1 MELALIGAGNRGM
14 TYASYAFE
22 KKGVRIAAVVEPDSG
37 RRERAARRFGI
48 PTERCFASAEA
59 FFGERRLC
67 EAAIVASLDRDH
79 YGEVM
84 AALDAGYDLL
94 LEKPISPD
102 PAECLAIQ
110 EKAQALGRKITV
122 CHVLRY
128 TNFFSRIKEIIDSGT
143 LGKLVSIDHSENIGN
158 FHMAHSFVRGNWR
171 NSLLSSPIIMQKSCH
186 DCDLLVWFAKSPAR
200 AVSSFGSLTYF
211 KRENAPE
218 GAGGRCLECA
228 AAANCRYD
236 ARKAYL
242 PVAGQWPAEVVCPTD
257 SPEELLEALKTS
269 PYGRCV
275 YKCDNDVC
283 DHQVTVVEFENGVT
297 ATFHLSAFTNR
308 NHRRIHIMCENGEI
322 YGDDEDNLLEISRFS
337 SNQAA
342 EYDRTQ
348 IVPARVGSGHG
359 GGDTGLV
366 DDFLRLAEGSGGE
379 ESRSSIG
386 LSVESHLIAYAA
398 ERSRVE
404 GRTIEM
410 KELRRMLREGKENQ
424 GEKQA

>member
-14 TYASYAFE
+14 TYAVYAFE
-22 KKGVRIAAVVEPDSG
+22 QKGVRIVAVVEPDAD
-37 RRERAARRFGI
+37 RRERAAQRFGI
-48 PTERCFASAEA
+48 PAARCFTSAED
-59 FFGERRLC
+59 FFREGKLC
-67 EAAIVASLDRDH
+67 EAVIIASLDRDH
-79 YGEVM
+79 YGEAM
-84 AALDAGYDLL
+84 EALDVGYDLL
-94 LEKPISPD
+94 LEKPISPN
-102 PAECLAIQ
+102 PSECLAIQ
-110 EKAQALGRKITV
+110 EKAQTLGRKITV

-128 TNFFSRIKEIIDSGT
+128 TNFFSRIKEIVDSGT
-143 LGKLVSIDHSENIGN
+143 LGRLVSIDHSENIGN

-171 NSLLSSPIIMQKSCH
+171 NSEQSSPIIMQKSCH
-186 DCDLLVWFAKSPAR
+186 DCDLLVWFAGSAAR

-211 KRENAPE
+211 KKENAPE
-218 GAGGRCLECA
+218 GAGERCLECGA
-228 AAANCRYD
+228 AQQCRYD

-242 PVAGQWPAEVVCPTD
+242 PVAGQWPAEVVCPTN

-275 YKCDNDVC
+275 YRCDNDVC

-308 NHRRIHIMCENGEI
+308 NHRRIHLMCENGEI
-322 YGDDEDNLLEISRFS
+322 YGDDKDNILEISRFA
-337 SNQAA
+337 SNQAD
-342 EYDRTQ
+342 EYDRKQ
-348 IVPARVGSGHG
+348 IIPAKVGSGHG
-359 GGDTGLV
+359 GGDSGLV
-366 DDFLRLAEGSGGE
+366 DDFLRLAEGGDGE

-410 KELRRMLREGKENQ
+410 QELRKMLRKE
-424 GEKQA
+424 KCD

>member
-14 TYASYAFE
+14 TYAAYAFE
-22 KKGVRIAAVVEPDSG
+22 KKGVRIAAVVEPNAD
-37 RRERAARRFGI
+37 RRERAAQQFDI
-48 PTERCFASAEA
+48 PAARCFASAED
-59 FFGERRLC
+59 FFKAGRIC
-67 EAAIVASLDRDH
+67 EAAIIASLDRDH
-79 YGEVM
+79 YEEVM
-84 AALDAGYDLL
+84 EALDAGYDLL
-94 LEKPISPD
+94 LEKPISPN

-110 EKAQALGRKITV
+110 EKAQTLGRKITV

-143 LGKLVSIDHSENIGN
+143 LGRLVSIDHSENIGN

-171 NSLLSSPIIMQKSCH
+171 NSEQSSPIIMQKSCH
-186 DCDLLVWFAKSPAR
+186 DCDLLVWFTGSAAR

-211 KRENAPE
+211 KKENAPE
-218 GAGGRCLECA
+218 GAGERCLECGVA
-228 AAANCRYD
+228 QQCRYD
-236 ARKAYL
+236 AQKAYL

-275 YKCDNDVC
+275 YRCDNDVC

-308 NHRRIHIMCENGEI
+308 NHRRLHIMCENGEI
-322 YGDDEDNLLEISRFS
+322 YGDDEDNILEISRFA
-337 SNQAA
+337 SNQADG
-342 EYDRTQ
+342 YDRKQ
-348 IVPARVGSGHG
+348 IIPAKVGGGHG
-359 GGDTGLV
+359 GGDSGLV
-366 DDFLRLAEGSGGE
+366 DDFLRLAEGRGGE

-410 KELRRMLREGKENQ
+410 KELRKMLKKGKCD
-424 GEKQA
+424 